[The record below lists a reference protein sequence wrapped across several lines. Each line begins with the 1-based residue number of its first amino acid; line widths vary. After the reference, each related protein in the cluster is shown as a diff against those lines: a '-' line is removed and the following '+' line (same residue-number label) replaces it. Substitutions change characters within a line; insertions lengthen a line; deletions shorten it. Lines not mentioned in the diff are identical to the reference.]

1 MQLLDPAVGLFCTDY
16 ATARERFAAA
26 ATAAGAR
33 LASHPHPLR
42 GPRGETL
49 ACDTAWLGPEDAARV
64 LVLVSGAHGVEGF
77 AGAGPQL
84 DILARAAAGRL
95 PAGTALLLIHGINPH
110 GFAWLRR
117 TTEEGVD
124 LNRNFVDFDAP
135 LPANPGYVELA
146 DAFVTPDLSEET
158 LRRAEARMA
167 EYRARHGEAAY
178 LTARGAGQYT
188 HPDGLFHG
196 GTAPSWAR
204 RTSERIVT
212 ETGLAGRAVAV
223 VDLHTGLG
231 PYGHGELIAG
241 ADPEAEAAARLRG
254 WYGPTLTEPLRGG
267 SVIVPQW
274 GMAHLG
280 WSRLVGAGLTF
291 AYLEFGTRPPA
302 VMQRALCA
310 DHWLHA
316 QGTPDWDAPLT
327 RGIKAQMLDAYLPAR
342 DDWKEMVLAR
352 CRQVVRQALAGL
364 AAQPRG

>member
-1 MQLLDPAVGLFCTDY
+1 MQLLDPAVGHFCTDY
-16 ATARERFAAA
+16 ATARERFLAA
-26 ATAAGAR
+26 ATGAGAR
-33 LASHPHPLR
+33 IASHRHPLS
-42 GPRGETL
+42 GPRGEVL
-49 ACDTAWLGPEDAARV
+49 ACDTAWLGPEDAPRV

-77 AGAGPQL
+77 AGSGPQIDL
-84 DILARAAAGRL
+84 LSRGLARAL
-95 PAGTALLLIHGINPH
+95 PTGTACLMVHGINPH
-110 GFAWLRR
+110 GFAWWRR

-124 LNRNFVDFDAP
+124 LNRNFVDFAAA
-135 LPANPGYVELA
+135 LPENPGYAELA
-146 DAFVTPDLSEET
+146 DAFVTPDLEEAT
-158 LRRAEARMA
+158 LQRAEARMA

-178 LTARGAGQYT
+178 LTARGSGQYT
-188 HPDGLFHG
+188 HPGGLFHG
-196 GTAPSWAR
+196 GTAPSWSR
-204 RTSERIVT
+204 RLT
-212 ETGLAGRAVAV
+212 EQLIAAHAMAARAVAV

-231 PYGHGELIAG
+231 PYAHGELIAG
-241 ADPEAEAAARLRG
+241 AEPESETAARLRA
-254 WYGPTLTEPLRGG
+254 WYGPTLTEPQRGG
-267 SVIVPQW
+267 SIIVPQW

-352 CRQVVRQALAGL
+352 VRQVVRQALVGL
-364 AAQPRG
+364 SAQ

>member
-1 MQLLDPAVGLFCTDY
+1 VFQPDPATGDFCTDY
-16 ATARERFAAA
+16 ATARERFLGA

-33 LASHPHPLR
+33 LRSYPHPLA
-42 GPRGETL
+42 GPRGEVL
-49 ACDTAWLGPEDAARV
+49 SCDTAWVGPADAPRV

-77 AGAGPQL
+77 AGSGPQIDWLKRAGP
-84 DILARAAAGRL
+84 RAL
-95 PAGTALLLIHGINPH
+95 PEGCAVLLVHGINPH

-124 LNRNFVDFDAP
+124 LNRNFVDFTQP
-135 LPANPGYVELA
+135 LPDNPGYGELA
-146 DAFVTPDLSEET
+146 DAFVTPDLREET
-158 LRRAEARMA
+158 LLAAEARMA
-167 EYRARHGEAAY
+167 DYRARHGEAAY
-178 LTARGAGQYT
+178 LTARGSGQYS
-188 HPDGLFHG
+188 HPGGLFYG

-204 RTSERIVT
+204 LTSERLIADWA
-212 ETGLAGRAVAV
+212 LPGRAVAV
-223 VDLHTGLG
+223 VDYHTGLG

-241 ADPEAEAAARLRG
+241 ADPDDPAAARLRA

-267 SVIVPQW
+267 SIIVPQY

-280 WSRLVGAGLTF
+280 WRRLVGPGLTF
-291 AYLEFGTRPPA
+291 AYLEFGTRSPQ

-352 CRQVVRQALAGL
+352 CRQVARQALVGL
-364 AAQPRG
+364 LAQ